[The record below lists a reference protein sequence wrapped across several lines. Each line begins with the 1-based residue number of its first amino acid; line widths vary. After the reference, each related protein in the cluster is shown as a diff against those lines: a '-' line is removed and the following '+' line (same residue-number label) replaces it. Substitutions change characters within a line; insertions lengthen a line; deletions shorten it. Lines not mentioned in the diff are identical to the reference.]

1 MGTYVVKRV
10 ARLSGTPHSIAA
22 GAACGVAISFTPFM
36 GFHLIGAFLL
46 CLVVR
51 GHYLAAAI
59 GTLVGNPWTLPF
71 LLLVSYQVGHAL
83 LGGPAAPIEA
93 FQHWNLG
100 TFFAKLE
107 AVFWPMAVGSLPLGL
122 VAGLATYFP
131 LVRIVA
137 AYQEA
142 RARRRQSRR
151 ALRAHPASQDAG
163 VP

>member
-1 MGTYVVKRV
+1 MGTYAFKRV

-46 CLVVR
+46 CSVVR
-51 GHYLAAAI
+51 GSYLAAVI

-71 LLLVSYQVGHAL
+71 LLLASYQLGHAL

-93 FQHWNLG
+93 FQHWSLG

-107 AVFWPMAVGSLPLGL
+107 AVFWPMALGSLPLGL

-151 ALRAHPASQDAG
+151 ALRAHPVSPDAG